1 MFSKKNNIEKN
12 DLIEKFLS
20 QEFTPKVKT
29 YYRSLLKPFEKY
41 LHDNNLTVHTFEEE
55 HVRAYYDGKMVRE
68 EWVRKSVY
76 TFLTVLKSFC
86 IWNYKD
92 IDGMMIGKRG
102 EDLDKLLMER
112 VRLNKIIDMKKPR
125 IVEKIKSEVPV
136 TIDALRKIFMLMI
149 KDKHNHNKEKY
160 AFKRFWFVCWFGC
173 RVGELVEI
181 TPDMITLD
189 ENKIHFITEKTVV
202 ERVNFYD
209 DFTKQF
215 LEEYLQDNGLI
226 NVTEQAYWSCLK
238 RYTKMAGQKVYP
250 KLGREAWNTNMKG
263 KIDDN
268 FVKVVCGHSIKGLRD
283 ISEVYRFYPPAKIKE
298 IMTEKHYLIPL
309 EEEMQE
315 LLDAN

>member
-1 MFSKKNNIEKN
+1 MKNN
-12 DLIEKFLS
+12 DLIDKFLS

-29 YYRSLLKPFEKY
+29 YYSALLKPFEKH
-41 LHDNNLTVHTFEEE
+41 LMENKLTIHTFEEG
-55 HVRAYYDGKMVRE
+55 HVRDYYDGKMARG

-86 IWNYKD
+86 IWRKKQLD
-92 IDGMMIGKRG
+92 REIIGKRD
-102 EDLDKLLMER
+102 EQFDKIKLRQVDLQD
-112 VRLNKIIDMKKPR
+112 IIDMKKPK

-136 TIDALRKIFMLMI
+136 TLDALRNIFTLMI
-149 KDKHNHNKEKY
+149 KDQHNHNKGRF
-160 AFKRFWFVCWFGC
+160 AFKRFWLVCWFGC

-215 LEEYLQDNGLI
+215 LEEYIVNNGLI

-238 RYTKMAGQKVYP
+238 RYTEKAGQKVYP

-263 KIDDN
+263 KVDDN
-268 FVKVVCGHSIKGLRD
+268 FIKVVCGHSIKGLHD
-283 ISEVYRFYPPAKIKE
+283 ISEVYRFYPPEQIKKV
-298 IMTEKHYLIPL
+298 MTEKHYLIPL
-309 EEEMQE
+309 EEEMQK
-315 LLDAN
+315 LLDTY